1 MSSIR
6 RAAQS
11 RYLIEALR
19 AAVIC
24 ATLAAAAA
32 VITVCGCGGLP
43 PENGGGEPQGAV
55 VVMVVE
61 AGTNNPLQVP
71 VTIIVGGVRGTLNPS
86 DEQLVLRDVPLG
98 TGTPPTQPL
107 TATAAG
113 YTTTSMI
120 AQLNITTATWLTVT
134 LSPTDTSMT
143 GTISGSVTDLS
154 TDEPIVN
161 AYLAF
166 RRPDEETA
174 DPVAGYTDSEGKF
187 VIGGVPAGDNALTV
201 QASGY
206 LELTR
211 DVTITADDEGANPDL
226 DLRLVNGNTTVNVSG
241 RVVNAQTQ
249 EPVAGA
255 TVTIADVEPVVTAAD
270 GSFTVPDVP
279 VGQQDLGVTCP
290 RYESYTGTI
299 TVMPGISGL
308 LIELFREAEEPPPGP
323 YTLAGTVTLVGP
335 PDSSG
340 ATVTAARIDTGEVL
354 GTAVTLVSGRYWMF
368 LPPDR
373 YRVEVTYQGR
383 SISTEVE
390 VPPGGQ
396 IVEDVD
402 FVLTIE

>member
-1 MSSIR
+1 MAS
-6 RAAQS
+6 
-11 RYLIEALR
+11 
-19 AAVIC
+19 IC
-24 ATLAAAAA
+24 AAIA
-32 VITVCGCGGLP
+32 VATVIIAVCGCGGLP

-55 VVMVVE
+55 VVMVFE
-61 AGTNNPLQVP
+61 AGTNNPVQVP
-71 VTIIVGGVRGTLNPS
+71 VTIIVGGVRGVLNPS

-113 YTTTSMI
+113 YTTTAMI
-120 AQLNITTATWLTVT
+120 AQLNITTATWVTVT

-143 GTISGSVTDLS
+143 GTISGSVNDLS
-154 TDEPIVN
+154 TDEPLVN
-161 AYLAF
+161 AYVAF
-166 RRPDEETA
+166 RRVGEEEA
-174 DPVAGYTDSEGKF
+174 DPVAGYTDIEGNF
-187 VIGGVPAGDNALTV
+187 VIGGIPAGDNALSA

-211 DVTITADDEGANPDL
+211 YVTIIADDDGANPDL
-226 DLRLVNGNTTVNVSG
+226 DLKLVGGDTTVNVSG

-255 TVTIADVEPVVTAAD
+255 TVTVDDVEPVVTATD
-270 GSFTVPDVP
+270 GGFTVPDVP
-279 VGQQDLGVTCP
+279 VGDQDLEVTCV
-290 RYESYTGTI
+290 RYETYTGTVN
-299 TVMPGISGL
+299 VMPGLSDL
-308 LIELFREAEEPPPGP
+308 LIELFREAEEPPLGP

-340 ATVTAARIDTGEVL
+340 ATVTATRTDTGEVL
-354 GTAVTLVSGRYWMF
+354 GAAITLVSGRYSMF
-368 LPPDR
+368 LPPGR
-373 YRVEVTYQGR
+373 YRVQVSYQGR

-390 VPPGGQ
+390 IPPGGQ